1 MHSMCGC
8 VFLPVNT
15 RQYDGKKGQHK
26 ASALNVYTFHASKS
40 AHTHTHTLILFSWV
54 MCEHVNLNDD
64 GRKKKYVVFSRSVVR
79 SLHARDSAR
88 LRFALLSAFESNN
101 VLCTYGLS
109 KEVTGL
115 NFLLLQKCKHNSD
128 CQRVFVFPTQ
138 AASTTKQCHLMT
150 HNAINKNPFSR
161 FETII
166 FGPVQNDILKLKFWN
181 LNGGTFILLCT
192 VQTIEIF
199 HRFNAQ
205 IHKHKQKRISYFR
218 FMWIL
223 HMIFDVCQK
232 SARNGS
238 VVICDACT
246 IVSTHTLTSDL
257 CIWKQSCFACG
268 SQSVSVQKQYTKKN
282 QNKTTATATTKDTRI
297 GDLLIFNC

>member
-1 MHSMCGC
+1 MQTQ
-8 VFLPVNT
+8 F
-15 RQYDGKKGQHK
+15 
-26 ASALNVYTFHASKS
+26 
-40 AHTHTHTLILFSWV
+40 W
-54 MCEHVNLNDD
+54 
-64 GRKKKYVVFSRSVVR
+64 
-79 SLHARDSAR
+79 
-88 LRFALLSAFESNN
+88 LSACS
-101 VLCTYGLS
+101 S
-109 KEVTGL
+109 RA
-115 NFLLLQKCKHNSD
+115 
-128 CQRVFVFPTQ
+128 RVFVFPTQ

-166 FGPVQNDILKLKFWN
+166 FGPAQNDILKLKFWN

-205 IHKHKQKRISYFR
+205 IHKHKQKWISYFR

-223 HMIFDVCQK
+223 HMIFNVCQK

-246 IVSTHTLTSDL
+246 TVSTHTLTSDL

-268 SQSVSVQKQYTKKN
+268 SQSVSVQKQYTKKI
-282 QNKTTATATTKDTRI
+282 KTTATATTKDTRI